1 MYVYIPSI
9 NPGSIEKESA
19 NTETNE
25 NKIDNQ
31 NTFVKPEY
39 VWKTGDGNS
48 LIIKSEI
55 AVQNKKDP
63 HILDLKKVYSYSN
76 LNDGSKIELKS
87 EKQFII
93 VNRKILY
100 ITTK

>member
-1 MYVYIPSI
+1 MPKAFLVLIGFLIIVIVYVYIPSI
-9 NPGSIEKESA
+9 NPGSIEKES
-19 NTETNE
+19 TDIKKNE

-55 AVQNKKDP
+55 AVQNKKRP
-63 HILDLKKVYSYSN
+63 PYFKFKKSIFILQS
-76 LNDGSKIELKS
+76 
-87 EKQFII
+87 
-93 VNRKILY
+93 
-100 ITTK
+100 

>member
-1 MYVYIPSI
+1 MPKAFLVLIGFLIIVIVYVYITSI
-9 NPGSIEKESA
+9 NPGSIEKDS
-19 NTETNE
+19 TDIKKYE

-55 AVQNKKDP
+55 AVQNKKEP
-63 HILDLKKVYSYSN
+63 HILDLS
-76 LNDGSKIELKS
+76 LIH
-87 EKQFII
+87 I
-93 VNRKILY
+93 
-100 ITTK
+100 